1 LRQCECPSGGAEIFL
16 CSLDFLLNIVILRY
30 GRTIVILGYLLCF
43 DYLNSL
49 VETSAPA
56 LNHFYIS
63 KLALML
69 LQQFNYAHTFAL
81 NTYLDPVGIGKTSR
95 H

>member
-1 LRQCECPSGGAEIFL
+1 
-16 CSLDFLLNIVILRY
+16 
-30 GRTIVILGYLLCF
+30 
-43 DYLNSL
+43 
-49 VETSAPA
+49 
-56 LNHFYIS
+56 
-63 KLALML
+63 LML